1 MRSDLAAVVARPP
14 SGRTGRSRAT
24 APAPPS
30 ERTSAAAHASCLR
43 AINDLAGELGRKADL
58 FADDAAFLE
67 EVATGEADA
76 PTMQAS
82 VELNSLQARFDAF
95 SDDFNARMAKARAA
109 VRGGAAGSRA
119 PPKPARRGM
128 LGLIARAGE

>member
-14 SGRTGRSRAT
+14 SGVRGRARGP
-24 APAPPS
+24 PAPPS
-30 ERTSAAAHASCLR
+30 ERTSAAAHAHSLR
-43 AINDLAGELGRKADL
+43 AINDLASELGRKANL

-67 EVATGEADA
+67 EVATGAADA
-76 PTMQAS
+76 PAMQAA

-95 SDDFNARMAKARAA
+95 TADFNARMAKARSAVGGDAA
-109 VRGGAAGSRA
+109 PVGVPSA
-119 PPKPARRGM
+119 KPARRGM